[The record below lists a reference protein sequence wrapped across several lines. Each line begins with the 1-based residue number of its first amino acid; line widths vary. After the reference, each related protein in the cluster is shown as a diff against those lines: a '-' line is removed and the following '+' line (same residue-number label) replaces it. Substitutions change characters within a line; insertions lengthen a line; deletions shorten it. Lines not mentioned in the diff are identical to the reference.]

1 MPRHGKQYGAA
12 AEAVEDRDY
21 LLDEGVAMVK
31 NGSFTKFDESVDI
44 ALALGVDPKHA
55 DQMVRS
61 TVVLPHGSGK
71 SKRVAAIAQ
80 GDKVAEAE
88 AAGADVVG
96 GADLCQQIAEGFL
109 DFDAVVT
116 TPDMMRDVG
125 KLGRVLGPRGLMPNP
140 KAGTVT
146 FDIGKAVEEIKAGKL
161 EFRVDKNG
169 VVHAAVGK
177 VSFEAAALSANIR
190 ALTDAILRIRPASTK
205 GKYLKKVHLAS
216 TMGPSVS
223 IDTGDLLP
231 K

>member
-1 MPRHGKQYGAA
+1 MPRHGKQYRAA
-12 AEAVEDRDY
+12 GEGVEDRDY
-21 LLDEGVAMVK
+21 LLDEGVSLVK
-31 NGSFTKFDESVDI
+31 NGSFAKFDESVDI
-44 ALALGVDPKHA
+44 ALVLGVDPKHA

-71 SKRVAAIAQ
+71 SKRVAVIAQ
-80 GDKVAEAE
+80 GEKVAEAE
-88 AAGADVVG
+88 AAGADIVG

-116 TPDMMRDVG
+116 TPDMMREVG

-146 FDIGKAVEEIKAGKL
+146 FDVGRAVEEIKAGKL

-177 VSFEAAALSANIR
+177 ISFEEAALTANIR
-190 ALTDAILRIRPASTK
+190 ALTDAILRIRPASAK
-205 GKYLKKVHLAS
+205 GKFLKSVHIAS
-216 TMGPSVS
+216 TMGPGVS

-231 K
+231 

>member
-1 MPRHGKQYGAA
+1 MPRHGKQYRAA
-12 AEAVEDRDY
+12 GEGVEDRDY
-21 LLDEGVAMVK
+21 LLDEGVSLVK
-31 NGSFTKFDESVDI
+31 NGSFAKFDESVDI
-44 ALALGVDPKHA
+44 ALVLGVDPKHA

-71 SKRVAAIAQ
+71 SKRVAVIAQ
-80 GDKVAEAE
+80 GEKVAEAE
-88 AAGADVVG
+88 AAGADIVG

-116 TPDMMRDVG
+116 TPDMMREVG

-146 FDIGKAVEEIKAGKL
+146 FDVGRAVEEIKAGKL

-177 VSFEAAALSANIR
+177 ISFEEAALTANIR
-190 ALTDAILRIRPASTK
+190 ALTDAILRIRPASAK
-205 GKYLKKVHLAS
+205 GKFLKSVHIAS
-216 TMGPSVS
+216 TMGPGVS